1 MIVIEYSTDNE
12 NWSETV
18 PGITHVGDQT
28 VYVRATNAN
37 YDTKTCE
44 YELSVTCRSITL
56 TSATDG
62 KEYDGDALTNS
73 TVTLT
78 GDGFVEGEGYT
89 TEVTGSQ
96 TLVGESENTFTYTL
110 NEGTQAVDY
119 CIETVNGTL
128 TVTSSDDITLVCP
141 SGGDVTKMYDGTA
154 LNPAATASGVGSDVI
169 VIEYST
175 DNENWSETVPSITN
189 VDEQLVYVRATN
201 DNYETKT
208 CQYTLSVTPRPLTI
222 KLTASKHYDGEIMEF
237 DQTVFD
243 GVYPDG
249 VTVTEAEV
257 VNLATGDY
265 LYSGHIET
273 EDSEQGVYTCY
284 QGFFGYV
291 MDRAATQTGF
301 VVKNSAEE
309 NVNGN
314 YIPQFQVTLTIV
326 EPDAS
331 IECTADNITLADCQP
346 YATVADV
353 QRPALIGGTGDIN
366 DYVLTPSVAEG
377 TQLEVG
383 EYQITWTLS
392 TPEGAMLATCEQ
404 TVTVDYAPCEDV
416 LYQGHTY
423 PAVRIGSQ
431 CWLAENLRNERY
443 DDNINNGGQIANFR
457 PVQDDEA
464 NVEAY
469 GYLYSWYSAVGVEE
483 DNNTAM
489 PETQTD
495 ECAGEYIQG
504 ICPYG
509 WAIPTQADVNALRA
523 AVEDDADR
531 LKDFDPQ
538 YWIPGANGS
547 TNLNSGFN
555 AHAGGHYNTALG
567 RFEGI
572 LLYAYFWE
580 AESQPNATEVLSA
593 VISYYCDNA
602 FEIFSSKDDLRPVR
616 CVRKTTLAPEE

>member
-1 MIVIEYSTDNE
+1 MTCKAVTITAKDAEKEYDGTALTQPEFEASALASTDDHEFAVVMTQESTITEKGEKPNVIATVDGVAVTTGVETVVGNYCVTTAEGTLTITSSDDIDLVCPSGNDITKVYDATPLTATATASGVNNDEIVIEYSTDNE
-12 NWSETV
+12 NWSTTA
-18 PGITHVGDQT
+18 PSITNVGEEL

-37 YDTKTCE
+37 YD
-44 YELSVTCRSITL
+44 
-56 TSATDG
+56 
-62 KEYDGDALTNS
+62 
-73 TVTLT
+73 
-78 GDGFVEGEGYT
+78 
-89 TEVTGSQ
+89 
-96 TLVGESENTFTYTL
+96 
-110 NEGTQAVDY
+110 
-119 CIETVNGTL
+119 
-128 TVTSSDDITLVCP
+128 
-141 SGGDVTKMYDGTA
+141 
-154 LNPAATASGVGSDVI
+154 
-169 VIEYST
+169 
-175 DNENWSETVPSITN
+175 
-189 VDEQLVYVRATN
+189 
-201 DNYETKT
+201 TKT

-237 DQTVFD
+237 DQTVFN

-249 VTVTEAEV
+249 ITVTEAEV

-273 EDSEQGVYTCY
+273 EDSEQGVYTCTENY
-284 QGFFGYV
+284 FRYV
-291 MDRAATQTGF
+291 MDRAATQRGF
-301 VVKNSAEE
+301 VIKNSAESE
-309 NVNGN
+309 YNVNGN
-314 YIPQFQVTLTIV
+314 YVPQFQVTLTIL
-326 EPDAS
+326 EPDAL
-331 IECTADNITLADCQP
+331 IECTAQDITLADCQP
-346 YATVADV
+346 YATIADV
-353 QRPALIGGTGDIN
+353 QKPALIGGTGDIN

-392 TPEGAMLATCEQ
+392 TPEGTMLATCEQ

-483 DNNTAM
+483 DNNAAM

-602 FEIFSSKDDLRPVR
+602 FEIVSSKDDLRPVR